1 MKMLLRNRIS
11 LLFAALML
19 AGLSAC
25 SKTEVVEPA
34 APTVGVRSLT
44 GNGGPEDPTGGI
56 SDDGDDE
63 GDNERSQRRVVA
75 N

>member
-1 MKMLLRNRIS
+1 MKMSLRNWTS
-11 LLFAALML
+11 LLFAALLL

-25 SKTEVVEPA
+25 SKTELVEPA
-34 APTVGVRSLT
+34 DPQVGVRSLT
-44 GNGGPEDPTGGI
+44 GTNGPEDPSGGI

-63 GDNERSQRRVVA
+63 GDNERSQRRVIS

>member
-1 MKMLLRNRIS
+1 MKMLLPNRLS
-11 LLFAALML
+11 LLFAALLL

-25 SKTEVVEPA
+25 SKTELVEPA
-34 APTVGVRSLT
+34 DSTVGVRSLT
-44 GNGGPEDPTGGI
+44 GSSGPEDPTGGI